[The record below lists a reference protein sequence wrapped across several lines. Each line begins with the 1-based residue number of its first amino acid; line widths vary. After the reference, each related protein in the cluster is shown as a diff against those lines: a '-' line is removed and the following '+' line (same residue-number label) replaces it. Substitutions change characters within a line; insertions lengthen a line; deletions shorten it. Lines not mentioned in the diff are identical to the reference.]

1 MYYEKRLYNR
11 GLVDI
16 SWLLKEKINKMDIK
30 SNNKEYW
37 TNMQS
42 ERYNQIGNTF
52 VKTKKIGINILLF
65 SH

>member
-1 MYYEKRLYNR
+1 MYYDKRLYNR

-37 TNMQS
+37 TNM
-42 ERYNQIGNTF
+42 
-52 VKTKKIGINILLF
+52 
-65 SH
+65 